1 MLARLRLRLLPVTI
15 AVMGLALSM
24 KLIELGGMIVGHPHS
39 LPIAD
44 AHAEQHKA
52 DPAPATEAAPPADG
66 QAAHGKTPE
75 KAGKKAP
82 VCQPPPTRLD
92 EKPMPSPQE
101 VVLLQQLASR
111 REELDARSQELERR
125 ADLLQA
131 AENRLDRKL
140 EEMKTLEATLQQFI
154 RKSDEQQE
162 AKLRSLVKI
171 YENMKPKDAARIFE
185 QLDGD
190 TLLPVAERM
199 NERKLAPVM
208 AEMNPSKAKEITVQ
222 LAKLRK
228 SVSSAKV
235 GDQG

>member
-1 MLARLRLRLLPVTI
+1 MLARLRFRLLPVTM

-24 KLIELGGMIVGHPHS
+24 KLIELGSMIVGHPHS

-52 DPAPATEAAPPADG
+52 DPAPAKEVAPPADG
-66 QAAHGKTPE
+66 EAAHGKTPE

-82 VCQPPPTRLD
+82 ACLPPPVPLD
-92 EKPMPSPQE
+92 EKMPSPQE
-101 VVLLQQLASR
+101 VVVLQQLASR

-208 AEMNPSKAKEITVQ
+208 AEMNPAKAKEITVQ
-222 LAKLRK
+222 LGKLRK
-228 SVSSAKV
+228 SVSSAKA